1 MSLKRRV
8 TFNGLN
14 KSRIKLTSE
23 KETEFFGRMPFMLT
37 VIGVLNICILNR
49 VVRNE
54 IKCTL
59 YIEHETVHKLRNTYG
74 WSFVPRELKLIA
86 PTSLNVTFCRIK
98 CQSSK
103 TLDDSRIFNL
113 RKIYDRNIRCINA
126 SLLVTS

>member
-23 KETEFFGRMPFMLT
+23 KETEFFARMPFMLT
-37 VIGVLNICILNR
+37 AIGVLNICILNR
-49 VVRNE
+49 VVRYE

-86 PTSLNVTFCRIK
+86 PTPLNVTFCRIK

-103 TLDDSRIFNL
+103 TLFNL
-113 RKIYDRNIRCINA
+113 RKIYNRNIRCINA